1 MKKYF
6 AAFRA
11 NTGLAFSLFG
21 AVVGAGFMTGA
32 ELVRFFPL
40 RAAFLRAAFAHAA
53 VAAGLFAACF
63 LLLFDA
69 GRKCGGFEGA
79 LRCCGRAAPV
89 FRALLHFASFITCA
103 AMLAGLDG
111 AVRTGFGLRYALPVA
126 ALCALPAMFF
136 VARRGMRGIAALS
149 AALVPVMAA
158 VFAAR
163 AGDIPAGFTPSS
175 PQSAFTSLTGVCL
188 YAAMNCFLAAPL
200 ACDAGREG
208 AGRGGCIAAAA
219 LIGFCI
225 AAALGA
231 VARAGTAGEEMPFLA
246 AGGGELTAV
255 ACICAV
261 LTTLFS
267 SFYPLARA
275 AEQYSAEGY
284 KRKRNKMIKE
294 GRGGAEKDSGR
305 NTGRTATEKDSGR
318 NTGRTAAGK
327 DSGRNKGRGGAEGEA
342 AAEEGRGTYMGR
354 GTKESRGGETD
365 AERGA
370 KESRALPVRERA
382 AAVQAGLCAGAFLLS
397 LCGLSGIVRAV
408 YPLIGMAGAAFFLLL
423 AARRLPSLLSSSP
436 AQQQFFRQR
445 HQGVHACGQQAEEG
459 RRRHHQV

>member
-11 NTGLAFSLFG
+11 NAGLAFSLFG

-40 RAAFLRAAFAHAA
+40 CAAFAHAA

-111 AVRTGFGLRYALPVA
+111 AVRTGFGLHYALPVA

-136 VARRGMRGIAALS
+136 VARRGMRGVAALS

-246 AGGGELTAV
+246 AGGGGPAAV

-275 AEQYSAEGY
+275 AEQYSAEKEGKGRHK
-284 KRKRNKMIKE
+284 KRKE
-294 GRGGAEKDSGR
+294 EH
-305 NTGRTATEKDSGR
+305 
-318 NTGRTAAGK
+318 AA
-327 DSGRNKGRGGAEGEA
+327 
-342 AAEEGRGTYMGR
+342 
-354 GTKESRGGETD
+354 D
-365 AERGA
+365 AERGT

-397 LCGLSGIVRAV
+397 LCGLSGLVRAV

-436 AQQQFFRQR
+436 AQQQLFRQR
-445 HQGVHACGQQAEEG
+445 HQGVHARGQQAEDG

>member
-11 NTGLAFSLFG
+11 NAGLAFSLFG

-32 ELVRFFPL
+32 ELVRFFP
-40 RAAFLRAAFAHAA
+40 LRAAFAHAA

-136 VARRGMRGIAALS
+136 VARRGMRGVAALS

-246 AGGGELTAV
+246 AGGGGLTAV

-275 AEQYSAEGY
+275 AEQYSAEKGGKGRHK
-284 KRKRNKMIKE
+284 KRKE
-294 GRGGAEKDSGR
+294 EH
-305 NTGRTATEKDSGR
+305 
-318 NTGRTAAGK
+318 AAG
-327 DSGRNKGRGGAEGEA
+327 
-342 AAEEGRGTYMGR
+342 
-354 GTKESRGGETD
+354 
-365 AERGA
+365 AERGT

-397 LCGLSGIVRAV
+397 LCGLSGLVRAV
-408 YPLIGMAGAAFFLLL
+408 YPLIGMAGAAFFILL
-423 AARRLPSLLSSSP
+423 AARRLPSLLPPSSP
-436 AQQQFFRQR
+436 AQQQLFRQR
-445 HQGVHACGQQAEEG
+445 HQGVHARGQQAEDG

>member
-1 MKKYF
+1 MMKKYF

-11 NTGLAFSLFG
+11 NAGLAFSLFG

-40 RAAFLRAAFAHAA
+40 CAAFAHAA

-136 VARRGMRGIAALS
+136 VARRGMRGVAALS
-149 AALVPVMAA
+149 AVLVPVMAA

-175 PQSAFTSLTGVCL
+175 PQDAFTSLTGVCL

-219 LIGFCI
+219 LVGFCI

-246 AGGGELTAV
+246 AGGGGLAAV

-275 AEQYSAEGY
+275 AEQYSAEKEGKGRHK
-284 KRKRNKMIKE
+284 KRKE
-294 GRGGAEKDSGR
+294 EH
-305 NTGRTATEKDSGR
+305 
-318 NTGRTAAGK
+318 AAG
-327 DSGRNKGRGGAEGEA
+327 
-342 AAEEGRGTYMGR
+342 
-354 GTKESRGGETD
+354 
-365 AERGA
+365 AERGT

-397 LCGLSGIVRAV
+397 LCGFSGLVRAV
-408 YPLIGMAGAAFFLLL
+408 YPLIGMAGAAFFILL
-423 AARRLPSLLSSSP
+423 AARRLPSLLPPSSP
-436 AQQQFFRQR
+436 AQQQLFRQR
-445 HQGVHACGQQAEEG
+445 HQGVHARGQQAEDG
-459 RRRHHQV
+459 GRRHHQV

>member
-6 AAFRA
+6 DAFRA
-11 NTGLAFSLFG
+11 NAGLAFSLFG

-40 RAAFLRAAFAHAA
+40 CAAFAHAA

-79 LRCCGRAAPV
+79 LRCCGCAAPV

-136 VARRGMRGIAALS
+136 VARRGVRGVAALS
-149 AALVPVMAA
+149 AVLVPVMAA
-158 VFAAR
+158 MFAAR
-163 AGDIPAGFTPSS
+163 AGDIPAGFTSSS

-246 AGGGELTAV
+246 AGGGGLAAV

-275 AEQYSAEGY
+275 AEQYSAEKGGKERHK
-284 KRKRNKMIKE
+284 KRKE
-294 GRGGAEKDSGR
+294 EH
-305 NTGRTATEKDSGR
+305 
-318 NTGRTAAGK
+318 AAG
-327 DSGRNKGRGGAEGEA
+327 
-342 AAEEGRGTYMGR
+342 
-354 GTKESRGGETD
+354 
-365 AERGA
+365 AERGT

-397 LCGLSGIVRAV
+397 LCGLSGLVRAV
-408 YPLIGMAGAAFFLLL
+408 YPLIGMAGAAFFILL
-423 AARRLPSLLSSSP
+423 AARRLPSLLPPSSS
-436 AQQQFFRQR
+436 AQQQLFRQR
-445 HQGVHACGQQAEEG
+445 HQGVHARGQQAEDG
-459 RRRHHQV
+459 GRRHHQV

>member
-11 NTGLAFSLFG
+11 NAGLAFSLFG

-40 RAAFLRAAFAHAA
+40 CAAFAHAA

-79 LRCCGRAAPV
+79 LRCCGCAAPV

-136 VARRGMRGIAALS
+136 VARRGMRGVAALS

-219 LIGFCI
+219 LVGFCI

-246 AGGGELTAV
+246 AGGGGLAAV

-275 AEQYSAEGY
+275 AEQYSAEKEGKGRHK
-284 KRKRNKMIKE
+284 KRKE
-294 GRGGAEKDSGR
+294 EH
-305 NTGRTATEKDSGR
+305 
-318 NTGRTAAGK
+318 AAG
-327 DSGRNKGRGGAEGEA
+327 
-342 AAEEGRGTYMGR
+342 
-354 GTKESRGGETD
+354 
-365 AERGA
+365 AERGT

-397 LCGLSGIVRAV
+397 LCGFSGIVRAV
-408 YPLIGMAGAAFFLLL
+408 YPLIGMAGAAFFILL
-423 AARRLPSLLSSSP
+423 AARRLPSLLPPSSS
-436 AQQQFFRQR
+436 AQQQLFRQR
-445 HQGVHACGQQAEEG
+445 HQGVHARSQQAEDG

>member
-11 NTGLAFSLFG
+11 NAGLAFSLFG

-32 ELVRFFPL
+32 ELVRFFP
-40 RAAFLRAAFAHAA
+40 LRAAFAHAA

-79 LRCCGRAAPV
+79 LRCCGCAAPV

-136 VARRGMRGIAALS
+136 VARRGMRGVAALS

-219 LIGFCI
+219 LVGFCI

-246 AGGGELTAV
+246 AGGGGLAAV

-275 AEQYSAEGY
+275 AEQYSAEKEGKGRHK
-284 KRKRNKMIKE
+284 KRKE
-294 GRGGAEKDSGR
+294 EH
-305 NTGRTATEKDSGR
+305 
-318 NTGRTAAGK
+318 AA
-327 DSGRNKGRGGAEGEA
+327 
-342 AAEEGRGTYMGR
+342 
-354 GTKESRGGETD
+354 D
-365 AERGA
+365 AERGT

-436 AQQQFFRQR
+436 AQQQLFRQR
-445 HQGVHACGQQAEEG
+445 HQGVHARGQQAEDG

>member
-11 NTGLAFSLFG
+11 NAGLAFSLFG

-32 ELVRFFPL
+32 ELVRFFP
-40 RAAFLRAAFAHAA
+40 LRAAFAHAA

-79 LRCCGRAAPV
+79 LRCCGCAAPV

-136 VARRGMRGIAALS
+136 VARRGVRGVAALS
-149 AALVPVMAA
+149 AVLVPVMAA
-158 VFAAR
+158 MFAAR
-163 AGDIPAGFTPSS
+163 AGDIPAGFTSSS

-246 AGGGELTAV
+246 AGGGGLAAV

-275 AEQYSAEGY
+275 AEQYSAEKGGKGRHK
-284 KRKRNKMIKE
+284 KRKE
-294 GRGGAEKDSGR
+294 EH
-305 NTGRTATEKDSGR
+305 
-318 NTGRTAAGK
+318 AAG
-327 DSGRNKGRGGAEGEA
+327 
-342 AAEEGRGTYMGR
+342 
-354 GTKESRGGETD
+354 
-365 AERGA
+365 AERGT

-397 LCGLSGIVRAV
+397 LCGLSGLVRAV
-408 YPLIGMAGAAFFLLL
+408 YPLIGMAGAAFFILL

-436 AQQQFFRQR
+436 AQQQLFRQR
-445 HQGVHACGQQAEEG
+445 HQGVHARGQQAEDG
-459 RRRHHQV
+459 GRRHHQV

>member
-1 MKKYF
+1 MMKKYF

-11 NTGLAFSLFG
+11 NAGLAFSLFG

-40 RAAFLRAAFAHAA
+40 CAAFAHAA

-111 AVRTGFGLRYALPVA
+111 AVRTGFGLRYAIPVA

-136 VARRGMRGIAALS
+136 VARRGMRGVAALS
-149 AALVPVMAA
+149 AVLVPVMAV

-208 AGRGGCIAAAA
+208 SGRGGCIAAAA

-246 AGGGELTAV
+246 AGGGGLAAV

-275 AEQYSAEGY
+275 AEQYSAEKGGKERHK
-284 KRKRNKMIKE
+284 KRKE
-294 GRGGAEKDSGR
+294 EH
-305 NTGRTATEKDSGR
+305 
-318 NTGRTAAGK
+318 AA
-327 DSGRNKGRGGAEGEA
+327 
-342 AAEEGRGTYMGR
+342 
-354 GTKESRGGETD
+354 D
-365 AERGA
+365 AERGT

-397 LCGLSGIVRAV
+397 LCGLSDIVRAV

-436 AQQQFFRQR
+436 AQQQLFRQR
-445 HQGVHACGQQAEEG
+445 HQGVHARSQQAEDG

>member
-1 MKKYF
+1 MKKCF

-11 NTGLAFSLFG
+11 NAGLAFSLFG

-32 ELVRFFPL
+32 ELVRFFP
-40 RAAFLRAAFAHAA
+40 LRAAFAHAA

-136 VARRGMRGIAALS
+136 VARRGMRGVAALS

-225 AAALGA
+225 VAALGA

-246 AGGGELTAV
+246 AGGGGPAAV

-275 AEQYSAEGY
+275 AEQYSAEKGGKERHK
-284 KRKRNKMIKE
+284 KRKE
-294 GRGGAEKDSGR
+294 EH
-305 NTGRTATEKDSGR
+305 
-318 NTGRTAAGK
+318 AA
-327 DSGRNKGRGGAEGEA
+327 
-342 AAEEGRGTYMGR
+342 
-354 GTKESRGGETD
+354 D
-365 AERGA
+365 AERGT

-397 LCGLSGIVRAV
+397 LCGLSGLVRAV

-436 AQQQFFRQR
+436 AQQQLFRQR
-445 HQGVHACGQQAEEG
+445 HQGVHARSQQAEDG
-459 RRRHHQV
+459 GRRHHQV

>member
-1 MKKYF
+1 MMKKYF

-11 NTGLAFSLFG
+11 NAGLAFSLFG

-32 ELVRFFPL
+32 ELVRFFP
-40 RAAFLRAAFAHAA
+40 LRAAFAHAA

-111 AVRTGFGLRYALPVA
+111 AVRTGFGLHYALPVA

-136 VARRGMRGIAALS
+136 VARRGMRGVAALS

-158 VFAAR
+158 MFAAR

-208 AGRGGCIAAAA
+208 SGRGGCIAAAA

-246 AGGGELTAV
+246 AGGGGLTAV

-275 AEQYSAEGY
+275 AEQYSAEKGGKERHK
-284 KRKRNKMIKE
+284 KRKE
-294 GRGGAEKDSGR
+294 EH
-305 NTGRTATEKDSGR
+305 
-318 NTGRTAAGK
+318 AAG
-327 DSGRNKGRGGAEGEA
+327 
-342 AAEEGRGTYMGR
+342 
-354 GTKESRGGETD
+354 

-370 KESRALPVRERA
+370 EESRALPVRERA

-397 LCGLSGIVRAV
+397 LCGLSGLVRAV
-408 YPLIGMAGAAFFLLL
+408 YPLIGMAGAAFFILL

-436 AQQQFFRQR
+436 AQQQLFRQR
-445 HQGVHACGQQAEEG
+445 HQGVHARSQQAEDG

>member
-1 MKKYF
+1 MMKKCF

-11 NTGLAFSLFG
+11 NAGLAFSLFG

-32 ELVRFFPL
+32 ELVRFFP
-40 RAAFLRAAFAHAA
+40 LRAAFAHAA

-275 AEQYSAEGY
+275 AEQYSAEKY
-284 KRKRNKMIKE
+284 KKRKK
-294 GRGGAEKDSGR
+294 GRGVRAE
-305 NTGRTATEKDSGR
+305 
-318 NTGRTAAGK
+318 
-327 DSGRNKGRGGAEGEA
+327 GGAEGEA
-342 AAEEGRGTYMGR
+342 AAEEGRGTYM
-354 GTKESRGGETD
+354 
-365 AERGA
+365 ERGV

-445 HQGVHACGQQAEEG
+445 HQGVHACGQQAEDG

>member
-11 NTGLAFSLFG
+11 NAGLAFSLFG

-40 RAAFLRAAFAHAA
+40 CAAFAHAA

-136 VARRGMRGIAALS
+136 VARRGMRGVAALS

-246 AGGGELTAV
+246 AGGEGPAAV

-275 AEQYSAEGY
+275 AEQYSAEKEGKGRHK
-284 KRKRNKMIKE
+284 KRKE
-294 GRGGAEKDSGR
+294 EHAAGAERS
-305 NTGRTATEKDSGR
+305 T
-318 NTGRTAAGK
+318 
-327 DSGRNKGRGGAEGEA
+327 
-342 AAEEGRGTYMGR
+342 
-354 GTKESRGGETD
+354 
-365 AERGA
+365 

-397 LCGLSGIVRAV
+397 LCGFSGIVRAV
-408 YPLIGMAGAAFFLLL
+408 YPLIGMAGAAFFILL

-436 AQQQFFRQR
+436 AQQQLFRQR
-445 HQGVHACGQQAEEG
+445 HQGVHARSQQAEDG

>member
-11 NTGLAFSLFG
+11 NAGLAFSLFG

-40 RAAFLRAAFAHAA
+40 CAAFAHAA

-136 VARRGMRGIAALS
+136 VARRGMRGVAALS
-149 AALVPVMAA
+149 AALVPVMAV

-175 PQSAFTSLTGVCL
+175 PQDAFTSLTGVCL

-246 AGGGELTAV
+246 AGGGGPAAV

-275 AEQYSAEGY
+275 AEQYSAEKEGKGRHK
-284 KRKRNKMIKE
+284 KRKE
-294 GRGGAEKDSGR
+294 EH
-305 NTGRTATEKDSGR
+305 
-318 NTGRTAAGK
+318 AAG
-327 DSGRNKGRGGAEGEA
+327 
-342 AAEEGRGTYMGR
+342 
-354 GTKESRGGETD
+354 
-365 AERGA
+365 AERGT

-397 LCGLSGIVRAV
+397 LCGLSGLVRAV

-436 AQQQFFRQR
+436 AQQQLFRQR
-445 HQGVHACGQQAEEG
+445 HQGVHARGQQAEDG
-459 RRRHHQV
+459 GRRHHQV

>member
-1 MKKYF
+1 MMKKYF

-11 NTGLAFSLFG
+11 NAGLAFSLFG

-40 RAAFLRAAFAHAA
+40 CAAFAHAA

-79 LRCCGRAAPV
+79 LRCCGCAAPV

-111 AVRTGFGLRYALPVA
+111 AVRTGFGLRYALPAA

-136 VARRGMRGIAALS
+136 VARRGMRGVAALS

-246 AGGGELTAV
+246 AGGGGLAAV

-275 AEQYSAEGY
+275 AEQYSAEKEGKGRHK
-284 KRKRNKMIKE
+284 KRKE
-294 GRGGAEKDSGR
+294 EH
-305 NTGRTATEKDSGR
+305 
-318 NTGRTAAGK
+318 AA
-327 DSGRNKGRGGAEGEA
+327 
-342 AAEEGRGTYMGR
+342 
-354 GTKESRGGETD
+354 D
-365 AERGA
+365 AERGT

-397 LCGLSGIVRAV
+397 LCGLSGLVRAV
-408 YPLIGMAGAAFFLLL
+408 YPLIGMAGAAFFILL
-423 AARRLPSLLSSSP
+423 AARRLPSLLPPSSP
-436 AQQQFFRQR
+436 AQQQLFRQR
-445 HQGVHACGQQAEEG
+445 HQGVHARGQQAEDG

>member
-1 MKKYF
+1 MMKKYF

-11 NTGLAFSLFG
+11 NAGLAFSLFG

-32 ELVRFFPL
+32 ELVRFFP
-40 RAAFLRAAFAHAA
+40 LRAAFAHAA

-136 VARRGMRGIAALS
+136 VARRGMRGVAALS

-246 AGGGELTAV
+246 AGGGGLAAV

-275 AEQYSAEGY
+275 AEQYSAEKGGKERHK
-284 KRKRNKMIKE
+284 KRKE
-294 GRGGAEKDSGR
+294 EHTAGAE
-305 NTGRTATEKDSGR
+305 
-318 NTGRTAAGK
+318 
-327 DSGRNKGRGGAEGEA
+327 
-342 AAEEGRGTYMGR
+342 R
-354 GTKESRGGETD
+354 GTKD
-365 AERGA
+365 
-370 KESRALPVRERA
+370 SRALPVRERA

-397 LCGLSGIVRAV
+397 LCGFSGLVRAV
-408 YPLIGMAGAAFFLLL
+408 YPLIGMAGAAFFILL
-423 AARRLPSLLSSSP
+423 AARRLPSLLPPSSS
-436 AQQQFFRQR
+436 AQQQLFRQR
-445 HQGVHACGQQAEEG
+445 HQGVHARSQQAEDG
-459 RRRHHQV
+459 GRRHHQV

>member
-1 MKKYF
+1 MMKKYF

-11 NTGLAFSLFG
+11 NAGLAFSLFG

-40 RAAFLRAAFAHAA
+40 CAAFAHAA

-136 VARRGMRGIAALS
+136 VARRGMRGVAALS

-175 PQSAFTSLTGVCL
+175 PQDAFTSLTGVCL

-246 AGGGELTAV
+246 AGGGGLAAV

-275 AEQYSAEGY
+275 AEQYSAEKGGKERHK
-284 KRKRNKMIKE
+284 KRKE
-294 GRGGAEKDSGR
+294 EHTAGAERS
-305 NTGRTATEKDSGR
+305 
-318 NTGRTAAGK
+318 
-327 DSGRNKGRGGAEGEA
+327 AE
-342 AAEEGRGTYMGR
+342 
-354 GTKESRGGETD
+354 
-365 AERGA
+365 
-370 KESRALPVRERA
+370 ESRALPVRERA

-397 LCGLSGIVRAV
+397 LCGLSGLVRAV
-408 YPLIGMAGAAFFLLL
+408 YPLIGMAGAAFFILL

-436 AQQQFFRQR
+436 AQQQLFRQR
-445 HQGVHACGQQAEEG
+445 HQGVHARGQQAEDGG
-459 RRRHHQV
+459 RRRHQV

>member
-1 MKKYF
+1 MMKKYF

-11 NTGLAFSLFG
+11 NAGLAFSLFG

-32 ELVRFFPL
+32 ELVRFFP
-40 RAAFLRAAFAHAA
+40 LRAAFAHAA

-136 VARRGMRGIAALS
+136 VARRGMRGVAALS
-149 AALVPVMAA
+149 AALVPVMAV

-246 AGGGELTAV
+246 AGGGGPAAV

-275 AEQYSAEGY
+275 AEQYSAEKGGKERHK
-284 KRKRNKMIKE
+284 KRKE
-294 GRGGAEKDSGR
+294 EH
-305 NTGRTATEKDSGR
+305 TAG
-318 NTGRTAAGK
+318 
-327 DSGRNKGRGGAEGEA
+327 
-342 AAEEGRGTYMGR
+342 
-354 GTKESRGGETD
+354 

-370 KESRALPVRERA
+370 EESRALPVRERA

-408 YPLIGMAGAAFFLLL
+408 YPLIGMAGAAFFILL
-423 AARRLPSLLSSSP
+423 AARRLPSLLPPSSP
-436 AQQQFFRQR
+436 AQQQLFRQR
-445 HQGVHACGQQAEEG
+445 HQGVHARSQQAEDG

>member
-1 MKKYF
+1 MMKKCF
-6 AAFRA
+6 ACFRA
-11 NTGLAFSLFG
+11 GAGLAFSLFG

-32 ELVRFFPL
+32 ELVRFFP
-40 RAAFLRAAFAHAA
+40 LRAAFAHAA

-136 VARRGMRGIAALS
+136 VARRGMRGVAALS

-246 AGGGELTAV
+246 AGGGGPAAV

-275 AEQYSAEGY
+275 AEQYSAEKGGKERHK
-284 KRKRNKMIKE
+284 KRKE
-294 GRGGAEKDSGR
+294 EH
-305 NTGRTATEKDSGR
+305 TA
-318 NTGRTAAGK
+318 
-327 DSGRNKGRGGAEGEA
+327 
-342 AAEEGRGTYMGR
+342 
-354 GTKESRGGETD
+354 D
-365 AERGA
+365 AERGT

-436 AQQQFFRQR
+436 AQQQLFRQR
-445 HQGVHACGQQAEEG
+445 HQGVHARGQQAEDG
-459 RRRHHQV
+459 CRRHHQV

>member
-1 MKKYF
+1 MMKKYF

-11 NTGLAFSLFG
+11 NAGLAFSLFG

-40 RAAFLRAAFAHAA
+40 CAAFAHAA

-136 VARRGMRGIAALS
+136 VARRGMRGVAALS
-149 AALVPVMAA
+149 AALVPVMAV

-246 AGGGELTAV
+246 AGGGSPAAV

-275 AEQYSAEGY
+275 AEQYSAEKGGKERHK
-284 KRKRNKMIKE
+284 KRKE
-294 GRGGAEKDSGR
+294 EH
-305 NTGRTATEKDSGR
+305 TA
-318 NTGRTAAGK
+318 
-327 DSGRNKGRGGAEGEA
+327 
-342 AAEEGRGTYMGR
+342 
-354 GTKESRGGETD
+354 D

-370 KESRALPVRERA
+370 EESRALPVRERA

-436 AQQQFFRQR
+436 AQQQLFRQR
-445 HQGVHACGQQAEEG
+445 HQGVHARGQQAEDG
-459 RRRHHQV
+459 CRRHHQV

>member
-1 MKKYF
+1 MMKKYF

-11 NTGLAFSLFG
+11 NAGLAFSLFG

-40 RAAFLRAAFAHAA
+40 CAAFAHAA

-79 LRCCGRAAPV
+79 LRCCGCAAPV

-111 AVRTGFGLRYALPVA
+111 AVRTGFGLRYALPAA

-136 VARRGMRGIAALS
+136 VARRGMRGVAALS

-175 PQSAFTSLTGVCL
+175 PQDAFTSLTGVCL

-246 AGGGELTAV
+246 AGGGGLAAV

-275 AEQYSAEGY
+275 AEQYSAEKEGKGRHK
-284 KRKRNKMIKE
+284 KRKE
-294 GRGGAEKDSGR
+294 EH
-305 NTGRTATEKDSGR
+305 
-318 NTGRTAAGK
+318 AAG
-327 DSGRNKGRGGAEGEA
+327 
-342 AAEEGRGTYMGR
+342 
-354 GTKESRGGETD
+354 

-370 KESRALPVRERA
+370 EESRALPVRERA

-408 YPLIGMAGAAFFLLL
+408 YPLIGMAGAAFFILL
-423 AARRLPSLLSSSP
+423 AARRLPSLLPPSSP
-436 AQQQFFRQR
+436 AQQQLFSQR
-445 HQGVHACGQQAEEG
+445 HQGVHARSQQAEDG
-459 RRRHHQV
+459 GRRHH

>member
-11 NTGLAFSLFG
+11 NAGLAFSLFG

-32 ELVRFFPL
+32 ELVRFFP
-40 RAAFLRAAFAHAA
+40 LRAAFAHAA

-136 VARRGMRGIAALS
+136 VARRGVRGVAALS
-149 AALVPVMAA
+149 AVLVPVMAA
-158 VFAAR
+158 MFAAR
-163 AGDIPAGFTPSS
+163 AGDIPAGFTSSS

-246 AGGGELTAV
+246 AGGGGPAAV

-275 AEQYSAEGY
+275 AEQYSAEKGGKERHK
-284 KRKRNKMIKE
+284 KRKE
-294 GRGGAEKDSGR
+294 EH
-305 NTGRTATEKDSGR
+305 TAG
-318 NTGRTAAGK
+318 
-327 DSGRNKGRGGAEGEA
+327 
-342 AAEEGRGTYMGR
+342 
-354 GTKESRGGETD
+354 

-370 KESRALPVRERA
+370 EESRALPVRERA

-397 LCGLSGIVRAV
+397 LCGFSGLVRAV
-408 YPLIGMAGAAFFLLL
+408 YPLIGMAGAAFFILL
-423 AARRLPSLLSSSP
+423 AARRLPSLLPPSSP
-436 AQQQFFRQR
+436 AQQQLFRQR
-445 HQGVHACGQQAEEG
+445 HQGVHARSQQAEDG
-459 RRRHHQV
+459 GRRHHQV

>member
-1 MKKYF
+1 MMKKYF

-11 NTGLAFSLFG
+11 GAGLAFSLFG

-32 ELVRFFPL
+32 ELVRFFP
-40 RAAFLRAAFAHAA
+40 LRAAFAHAA

-136 VARRGMRGIAALS
+136 VARRGMRGVAALS
-149 AALVPVMAA
+149 AVLVPVMAV

-208 AGRGGCIAAAA
+208 SGRGGCIAAAA

-246 AGGGELTAV
+246 AGGGGLAAV

-275 AEQYSAEGY
+275 AEQYSAEKGGKERHK
-284 KRKRNKMIKE
+284 KRKE
-294 GRGGAEKDSGR
+294 EH
-305 NTGRTATEKDSGR
+305 
-318 NTGRTAAGK
+318 AA
-327 DSGRNKGRGGAEGEA
+327 
-342 AAEEGRGTYMGR
+342 
-354 GTKESRGGETD
+354 D
-365 AERGA
+365 AERGT

-397 LCGLSGIVRAV
+397 LCGLSDIVRAV

-436 AQQQFFRQR
+436 AQQQLFRQR
-445 HQGVHACGQQAEEG
+445 HQGVHARGQQAEDG

>member
-1 MKKYF
+1 MMKKYF

-11 NTGLAFSLFG
+11 NAGLAFSLFG

-32 ELVRFFPL
+32 ELVRFFP
-40 RAAFLRAAFAHAA
+40 LRAAFAHAA

-111 AVRTGFGLRYALPVA
+111 AVRTGFGLRYALPAA

-136 VARRGMRGIAALS
+136 VARRGMRGVAALS
-149 AALVPVMAA
+149 AALVPVMAV

-175 PQSAFTSLTGVCL
+175 PQDAFASLTGVCL

-246 AGGGELTAV
+246 AGGGGLAAV

-275 AEQYSAEGY
+275 AEQYSAEKGGKERHK
-284 KRKRNKMIKE
+284 KRKE
-294 GRGGAEKDSGR
+294 EH
-305 NTGRTATEKDSGR
+305 TA
-318 NTGRTAAGK
+318 
-327 DSGRNKGRGGAEGEA
+327 
-342 AAEEGRGTYMGR
+342 
-354 GTKESRGGETD
+354 D
-365 AERGA
+365 AERGT

-436 AQQQFFRQR
+436 AQQQLFRQR
-445 HQGVHACGQQAEEG
+445 HQGVHARGQQAEDG

>member
-1 MKKYF
+1 MMKKYF

-11 NTGLAFSLFG
+11 NAGLAFSLFG

-32 ELVRFFPL
+32 ELVRFFP
-40 RAAFLRAAFAHAA
+40 LRAAFAHAA

-136 VARRGMRGIAALS
+136 VARRGMRGVAVLS
-149 AALVPVMAA
+149 AVLVPVMAA
-158 VFAAR
+158 MFAAR
-163 AGDIPAGFTPSS
+163 AGDIPAGFTSSS

-225 AAALGA
+225 AAALGT

-246 AGGGELTAV
+246 AGGGGLAAV

-275 AEQYSAEGY
+275 AEQYSAEKGGKERHK
-284 KRKRNKMIKE
+284 KRKE
-294 GRGGAEKDSGR
+294 EH
-305 NTGRTATEKDSGR
+305 
-318 NTGRTAAGK
+318 AAG
-327 DSGRNKGRGGAEGEA
+327 
-342 AAEEGRGTYMGR
+342 
-354 GTKESRGGETD
+354 
-365 AERGA
+365 AERGT

-397 LCGLSGIVRAV
+397 LCGFSGLVRAV

-436 AQQQFFRQR
+436 AQQQLFRQR
-445 HQGVHACGQQAEEG
+445 HQGVHARGQQAEDG

>member
-6 AAFRA
+6 DAFRA
-11 NTGLAFSLFG
+11 NAGLAFSLFG

-40 RAAFLRAAFAHAA
+40 CAAFAHAA

-79 LRCCGRAAPV
+79 LRCCGCAAPV

-136 VARRGMRGIAALS
+136 VARRGVRGVAALS
-149 AALVPVMAA
+149 AVLVPVMAA
-158 VFAAR
+158 MFAAR
-163 AGDIPAGFTPSS
+163 AGDIPAGFTSSS

-246 AGGGELTAV
+246 AGGGGLAAV

-275 AEQYSAEGY
+275 AEQYSAEKGGKERHK
-284 KRKRNKMIKE
+284 KRKE
-294 GRGGAEKDSGR
+294 EH
-305 NTGRTATEKDSGR
+305 
-318 NTGRTAAGK
+318 AAG
-327 DSGRNKGRGGAEGEA
+327 
-342 AAEEGRGTYMGR
+342 
-354 GTKESRGGETD
+354 
-365 AERGA
+365 AERGT

-397 LCGLSGIVRAV
+397 LCGLSGLVRAV
-408 YPLIGMAGAAFFLLL
+408 YPLIGMAGAAFFILL

-436 AQQQFFRQR
+436 AQQQLFRQR
-445 HQGVHACGQQAEEG
+445 HQGVHARGQQAEDG

>member
-1 MKKYF
+1 MKKCF

-11 NTGLAFSLFG
+11 NAGLAFSLFG

-32 ELVRFFPL
+32 ELVRFFP
-40 RAAFLRAAFAHAA
+40 LRAAFAHAA

-136 VARRGMRGIAALS
+136 VARRGMRGVAALS

-246 AGGGELTAV
+246 AGGGGLTAV

-275 AEQYSAEGY
+275 AEQYSAEKGGKERHK
-284 KRKRNKMIKE
+284 KRKKE
-294 GRGGAEKDSGR
+294 H
-305 NTGRTATEKDSGR
+305 TAG
-318 NTGRTAAGK
+318 
-327 DSGRNKGRGGAEGEA
+327 
-342 AAEEGRGTYMGR
+342 
-354 GTKESRGGETD
+354 
-365 AERGA
+365 AERGT

-397 LCGLSGIVRAV
+397 LCGFSGIVRAV
-408 YPLIGMAGAAFFLLL
+408 YPLIGMAGAAFFILL
-423 AARRLPSLLSSSP
+423 AARRLPSLLPPSSP
-436 AQQQFFRQR
+436 AQQQLFRQR
-445 HQGVHACGQQAEEG
+445 HQGVHARSQQAEDG
-459 RRRHHQV
+459 GRRHHQV

>member
-1 MKKYF
+1 MMKKCF

-11 NTGLAFSLFG
+11 NAGLAFSLFG

-32 ELVRFFPL
+32 ELVRFFP
-40 RAAFLRAAFAHAA
+40 LRAAFAHAA

-79 LRCCGRAAPV
+79 LRCCGCAAPV

-136 VARRGMRGIAALS
+136 VARRGMRGVAALS

-175 PQSAFTSLTGVCL
+175 PQDAFTSLTGVCL

-219 LIGFCI
+219 LVGFCI

-246 AGGGELTAV
+246 AGGGGLAAV

-275 AEQYSAEGY
+275 AEQYSAEKEGKERHK
-284 KRKRNKMIKE
+284 KRKE
-294 GRGGAEKDSGR
+294 EHAAGAERS
-305 NTGRTATEKDSGR
+305 
-318 NTGRTAAGK
+318 
-327 DSGRNKGRGGAEGEA
+327 AE
-342 AAEEGRGTYMGR
+342 
-354 GTKESRGGETD
+354 
-365 AERGA
+365 
-370 KESRALPVRERA
+370 ESRALPVRERA

-397 LCGLSGIVRAV
+397 LCGFSGIVRAV
-408 YPLIGMAGAAFFLLL
+408 YPLIGMAGAAFFILL
-423 AARRLPSLLSSSP
+423 AARRLPSLLPPSSS
-436 AQQQFFRQR
+436 AQQQLFRQR
-445 HQGVHACGQQAEEG
+445 HQGVHARSQQAEDG
-459 RRRHHQV
+459 GRRHHQV

>member
-11 NTGLAFSLFG
+11 NAGLAFSLFG

-32 ELVRFFPL
+32 ELVRFFP
-40 RAAFLRAAFAHAA
+40 LRAAFAHAA

-136 VARRGMRGIAALS
+136 VARRGMRGVAALS

-246 AGGGELTAV
+246 AGGGGLTAV

-275 AEQYSAEGY
+275 AEQYSAEKEGKGRHK
-284 KRKRNKMIKE
+284 KRKE
-294 GRGGAEKDSGR
+294 EH
-305 NTGRTATEKDSGR
+305 TAG
-318 NTGRTAAGK
+318 
-327 DSGRNKGRGGAEGEA
+327 
-342 AAEEGRGTYMGR
+342 
-354 GTKESRGGETD
+354 

-370 KESRALPVRERA
+370 EESRALPVRERA

-397 LCGLSGIVRAV
+397 LCGLSGLVRAV
-408 YPLIGMAGAAFFLLL
+408 YPLIGMAGAAFFILL
-423 AARRLPSLLSSSP
+423 AARRLPSLLQPSSP
-436 AQQQFFRQR
+436 AQQQLFRQR
-445 HQGVHACGQQAEEG
+445 HQGVHARSQQAEDG
-459 RRRHHQV
+459 GRRHHQV

>member
-11 NTGLAFSLFG
+11 NAGLAFSLFG

-32 ELVRFFPL
+32 ELVRFFP
-40 RAAFLRAAFAHAA
+40 LRAAFAHAA

-111 AVRTGFGLRYALPVA
+111 AVRTGFGLRYALPAA

-136 VARRGMRGIAALS
+136 VARRGMRGVAALS

-163 AGDIPAGFTPSS
+163 AGDIPEGFTPSS

-246 AGGGELTAV
+246 AGGGGPAAV

-275 AEQYSAEGY
+275 AEQYSAEKEGKGRHK
-284 KRKRNKMIKE
+284 KRKE
-294 GRGGAEKDSGR
+294 EH
-305 NTGRTATEKDSGR
+305 TAG
-318 NTGRTAAGK
+318 
-327 DSGRNKGRGGAEGEA
+327 
-342 AAEEGRGTYMGR
+342 
-354 GTKESRGGETD
+354 
-365 AERGA
+365 AERGT

-397 LCGLSGIVRAV
+397 LCGLSGLVRAV
-408 YPLIGMAGAAFFLLL
+408 YPLIGMVGAAFFLLL

-436 AQQQFFRQR
+436 AQQQLFRQR
-445 HQGVHACGQQAEEG
+445 HQGVHARGQQAEDG
-459 RRRHHQV
+459 CRRHHQV

>member
-1 MKKYF
+1 MMKKYF

-11 NTGLAFSLFG
+11 NAGLAFSLFG

-40 RAAFLRAAFAHAA
+40 CAAFAHAA

-111 AVRTGFGLRYALPVA
+111 AVRTGFGLHYALPVA

-136 VARRGMRGIAALS
+136 VARRGMRGVAVLS
-149 AALVPVMAA
+149 AVLVPVMAA

-163 AGDIPAGFTPSS
+163 AGDIPAGFTPSL

-246 AGGGELTAV
+246 AGGGGPAAV

-275 AEQYSAEGY
+275 AEQYSAEKEGKGRHK
-284 KRKRNKMIKE
+284 KRKE
-294 GRGGAEKDSGR
+294 EH
-305 NTGRTATEKDSGR
+305 
-318 NTGRTAAGK
+318 AA
-327 DSGRNKGRGGAEGEA
+327 
-342 AAEEGRGTYMGR
+342 
-354 GTKESRGGETD
+354 D
-365 AERGA
+365 AERGT

-397 LCGLSGIVRAV
+397 LCGLSGLVRAV

-436 AQQQFFRQR
+436 AQQQLFRQR
-445 HQGVHACGQQAEEG
+445 HQGVHARGQQAEDG

>member
-1 MKKYF
+1 MMKKYF

-11 NTGLAFSLFG
+11 NAGLAFSLFG

-32 ELVRFFPL
+32 ELVRFFP
-40 RAAFLRAAFAHAA
+40 LRAAFAHAA

-111 AVRTGFGLRYALPVA
+111 AVRTGFGLHYALPVA

-136 VARRGMRGIAALS
+136 VASRGMRGVAALS
-149 AALVPVMAA
+149 AALVPVMAV

-246 AGGGELTAV
+246 AGGGGPAAV

-275 AEQYSAEGY
+275 AEQYSAEKGGKERHK
-284 KRKRNKMIKE
+284 KRKE
-294 GRGGAEKDSGR
+294 EHTAGAERS
-305 NTGRTATEKDSGR
+305 
-318 NTGRTAAGK
+318 
-327 DSGRNKGRGGAEGEA
+327 AE
-342 AAEEGRGTYMGR
+342 
-354 GTKESRGGETD
+354 
-365 AERGA
+365 
-370 KESRALPVRERA
+370 ESRALPVRERA

-397 LCGLSGIVRAV
+397 LCGFSGIVRAV
-408 YPLIGMAGAAFFLLL
+408 YPLIGMAGAAFFILL

-436 AQQQFFRQR
+436 AQQQLFRQR
-445 HQGVHACGQQAEEG
+445 HQGVHARGQQAEDG

>member
-11 NTGLAFSLFG
+11 NAGLAFSLFG

-32 ELVRFFPL
+32 ELVRFFP
-40 RAAFLRAAFAHAA
+40 LRAAFAHAA

-79 LRCCGRAAPV
+79 LRCCGCAAPV

-136 VARRGMRGIAALS
+136 VARRGMRGVAALS

-163 AGDIPAGFTPSS
+163 AGDIPAGFTPSL
-175 PQSAFTSLTGVCL
+175 PQDAFTSLTGVCL

-208 AGRGGCIAAAA
+208 SGRGGCIAAAA
-219 LIGFCI
+219 LVGFCI

-246 AGGGELTAV
+246 AGGGGPAAV

-275 AEQYSAEGY
+275 AEQYSAEKGGKERHK
-284 KRKRNKMIKE
+284 KRKE
-294 GRGGAEKDSGR
+294 EH
-305 NTGRTATEKDSGR
+305 TA
-318 NTGRTAAGK
+318 
-327 DSGRNKGRGGAEGEA
+327 
-342 AAEEGRGTYMGR
+342 
-354 GTKESRGGETD
+354 D
-365 AERGA
+365 AERGT

-397 LCGLSGIVRAV
+397 LCGLSGLVRAV

-436 AQQQFFRQR
+436 AQQQLFRQR
-445 HQGVHACGQQAEEG
+445 HQGVHARGQQAEDG
-459 RRRHHQV
+459 GRRHHQV

>member
-32 ELVRFFPL
+32 ELVRFFP
-40 RAAFLRAAFAHAA
+40 LRAAFAHAA

-111 AVRTGFGLRYALPVA
+111 AVRTGFGLHYALPAA

-136 VARRGMRGIAALS
+136 VARRGMRGVAALS

-208 AGRGGCIAAAA
+208 SGRGGCIAAAA
-219 LIGFCI
+219 LVGFCI

-246 AGGGELTAV
+246 AGGGGLTAV

-275 AEQYSAEGY
+275 AEQYSAEKEGKGRHK
-284 KRKRNKMIKE
+284 KRKE
-294 GRGGAEKDSGR
+294 EHAADAEQSAK
-305 NTGRTATEKDSGR
+305 
-318 NTGRTAAGK
+318 
-327 DSGRNKGRGGAEGEA
+327 
-342 AAEEGRGTYMGR
+342 
-354 GTKESRGGETD
+354 GET
-365 AERGA
+365 AI
-370 KESRALPVRERA
+370 KQSRALPVRERA

-408 YPLIGMAGAAFFLLL
+408 YPLIGMAGAAFFILL
-423 AARRLPSLLSSSP
+423 AARRLPSLLPPSSS
-436 AQQQFFRQR
+436 AQQQLFRQR
-445 HQGVHACGQQAEEG
+445 HQGVHARSQQAEDG
-459 RRRHHQV
+459 GRRHHQV

>member
-11 NTGLAFSLFG
+11 NAGLAFSLFG

-32 ELVRFFPL
+32 ELVRFFP
-40 RAAFLRAAFAHAA
+40 LRAAFAHAA

-79 LRCCGRAAPV
+79 LRCCGCAAPV

-136 VARRGMRGIAALS
+136 VARRGMRGVAALS

-208 AGRGGCIAAAA
+208 SGRGGCIAAAA
-219 LIGFCI
+219 LVGFCI

-231 VARAGTAGEEMPFLA
+231 VARAGTEGEEMPFLA
-246 AGGGELTAV
+246 AGGGGPAAV

-275 AEQYSAEGY
+275 AEQYSAEKGGKERHK
-284 KRKRNKMIKE
+284 KRKE
-294 GRGGAEKDSGR
+294 EH
-305 NTGRTATEKDSGR
+305 TA
-318 NTGRTAAGK
+318 
-327 DSGRNKGRGGAEGEA
+327 
-342 AAEEGRGTYMGR
+342 
-354 GTKESRGGETD
+354 D
-365 AERGA
+365 AERGT

-397 LCGLSGIVRAV
+397 LCGFSGIVRAV
-408 YPLIGMAGAAFFLLL
+408 YPLIGMAGAAFFILL
-423 AARRLPSLLSSSP
+423 AARRLPSLLPPSSS
-436 AQQQFFRQR
+436 AQQQLFRQR
-445 HQGVHACGQQAEEG
+445 HQGVHARGQQAEDG

>member
-11 NTGLAFSLFG
+11 NAGLAFSLFG

-32 ELVRFFPL
+32 ELVRFFP
-40 RAAFLRAAFAHAA
+40 LRAAFAHAA

-136 VARRGMRGIAALS
+136 VARRGMRGVAALS

-246 AGGGELTAV
+246 AGGGGPAAV

-275 AEQYSAEGY
+275 AEQYSAEKGGKERHK
-284 KRKRNKMIKE
+284 KRKE
-294 GRGGAEKDSGR
+294 EHTAGAERS
-305 NTGRTATEKDSGR
+305 
-318 NTGRTAAGK
+318 
-327 DSGRNKGRGGAEGEA
+327 AE
-342 AAEEGRGTYMGR
+342 
-354 GTKESRGGETD
+354 
-365 AERGA
+365 
-370 KESRALPVRERA
+370 ESRALPVRERA

-397 LCGLSGIVRAV
+397 LCGLSGLVRAV

-423 AARRLPSLLSSSP
+423 AARRLPSLLPPSSP
-436 AQQQFFRQR
+436 AQQQLFRQR
-445 HQGVHACGQQAEEG
+445 HQGVHARSQQAEDG
-459 RRRHHQV
+459 GRRHHQV

>member
-1 MKKYF
+1 MKKCF

-11 NTGLAFSLFG
+11 NAGLAFSLFG

-40 RAAFLRAAFAHAA
+40 RAAFAHAA

-69 GRKCGGFEGA
+69 GKKCGGFEGA

-111 AVRTGFGLRYALPVA
+111 AVRTGFGLRYALPIA

-136 VARRGMRGIAALS
+136 VARRGMRGVAALS

-200 ACDAGREG
+200 ACDAGRAG

-246 AGGGELTAV
+246 AGGGGPAAV
-255 ACICAV
+255 ACVCAV

-275 AEQYSAEGY
+275 AERCSAKYGKERHK
-284 KRKRNKMIKE
+284 KR
-294 GRGGAEKDSGR
+294 EK
-305 NTGRTATEKDSGR
+305 
-318 NTGRTAAGK
+318 
-327 DSGRNKGRGGAEGEA
+327 KGRGACAVRNAE
-342 AAEEGRGTYMGR
+342 
-354 GTKESRGGETD
+354 ESRGGEVC
-365 AERGA
+365 AVKRV
-370 KESRALPVRERA
+370 KQSRALPVRERA
-382 AAVQAGLCAGAFLLS
+382 AAVQAVLCAGAFLLS

-445 HQGVHACGQQAEEG
+445 HQGVHARGQQAEDG
-459 RRRHHQV
+459 CRRHHQV

>member
-1 MKKYF
+1 MMKKYF

-11 NTGLAFSLFG
+11 NAGLAFSLFG

-40 RAAFLRAAFAHAA
+40 CAAFAHAA

-136 VARRGMRGIAALS
+136 VARRGVRGVAALS
-149 AALVPVMAA
+149 AVLVPVMAA
-158 VFAAR
+158 MFAAR
-163 AGDIPAGFTPSS
+163 AGDIPAGFTSSS

-246 AGGGELTAV
+246 AGGGGLAAV

-275 AEQYSAEGY
+275 AEQYSAEKGGKERHK
-284 KRKRNKMIKE
+284 KRKE
-294 GRGGAEKDSGR
+294 EH
-305 NTGRTATEKDSGR
+305 
-318 NTGRTAAGK
+318 AAG
-327 DSGRNKGRGGAEGEA
+327 
-342 AAEEGRGTYMGR
+342 
-354 GTKESRGGETD
+354 
-365 AERGA
+365 AERGT

-397 LCGLSGIVRAV
+397 LCGLSGLVRAV
-408 YPLIGMAGAAFFLLL
+408 YPLIGMAGAAFFILL
-423 AARRLPSLLSSSP
+423 AARRLPSLLPPSSS
-436 AQQQFFRQR
+436 AQQQLFRQR
-445 HQGVHACGQQAEEG
+445 HQGVHARGQQAEDG
-459 RRRHHQV
+459 GRRHHQV